1 MTWSQSDNSPRPGI
15 PRRRKDVNDPLHAYR
30 ILDTPPE
37 PAFDEIVQ
45 RVARLFGTTHAEMS
59 MVTAD
64 RVWLKGALSGEGASN
79 DPGNTLCT
87 SVAADQQTILVPDA
101 LLSTRFAHHPR
112 VARANGLRFYAG
124 VPLIAPNGTVLGA
137 LCAWDERPL
146 SPSRAD
152 IAELEFYGRQVV
164 DLLELRRI
172 SRQLTIS
179 EALQDA
185 TRALLELIVEGA
197 ELATVLDTLVL
208 AVEACLDSTRGSIL
222 LVDGMVL
229 HHGAAPSL
237 PESYRNAIDGV
248 RIGPNVGSCG
258 TAAYTRETVIVSD
271 IATDPRWTDYR
282 DVALPVGLLAC
293 WSVPIQ
299 GRDGHVLGTFAFY
312 YDEIRTPTPDELRQ
326 VSQSVNLA
334 EVAISRAR
342 DVATLRDAATLDA
355 LTGLTNRTEALRRL
369 QITVAT
375 PDSRFA
381 VLFVDLDQL
390 KFVNDTLGHTAGDR
404 FLQAVAARLTG
415 CAGPAATI
423 ARFGGDEFLLLC
435 PGVDSLNGAE
445 ALGREIVEVLKQP
458 LTIYGHAVALSA
470 SVGIAA
476 HPPRVAT
483 GSSDLVGDTGP
494 SDLVGDADLAMYAA
508 KRSGR
513 NSVTVFTQDLR
524 EQAAAR
530 LMVEADLSM
539 ALAEGQFDCAFQPMV
554 DISTGQVTAVEALLR
569 WNSPTHGQIPPLKFI
584 PAAEESGQII
594 AIGEFVLE
602 RACLQLVNWRAEGDH
617 WHDIVMWVNISPRQ
631 LRDPGFTELVE
642 QLLARTGL
650 PAANLGLEVTESTLI
665 DDPRSTSA
673 TLSSL
678 RGRGIQVAIDDFGT
692 GYSSMAQLKHLPVDV
707 LKIDQ
712 QFIAEI
718 SSDPVNASIVAAII
732 ALGRALGLQ
741 VTAEGVETQEQRSK
755 LLALGC
761 ISGQGY
767 LWSAPVG
774 NRRLAEIVQPGT
786 GIPGPRMSKLM
797 TGTVAI

>member
-326 VSQSVNLA
+326 VSQWVNLA

-355 LTGLTNRTEALRRL
+355 LTGLTNRAEALRRL
-369 QITVAT
+369 QVTVAT

-470 SVGIAA
+470 SVGIAV

-678 RGRGIQVAIDDFGT
+678 RGRGIQVAVDDFGT

-774 NRRLAEIVQPGT
+774 NRRLAEIVQPA
-786 GIPGPRMSKLM
+786 PALLDHACRS
-797 TGTVAI
+797 